1 MERTESLLKQG
12 LIIISLSSTYHQTLL
27 FISHNPVFQVAIAED
42 MLAYATDLYCLLQ
55 YYL

>member
-42 MLAYATDLYCLLQ
+42 MLAYATDL
-55 YYL
+55 